1 MKIQS
6 IFLFLAGILLP
17 ALSSAQDVS
26 KIYGIVTNEKE
37 ERLIGATVY
46 WEDTKVG
53 TSTDIEGQFWLPKRS
68 NEGVI
73 MVKYVGYEPAQVTVL
88 PGEDSLWIEVSGV
101 ALLNEVTVSERS
113 FDNKVSTLET
123 RNIESISSKE
133 LRKAPCCNLSESFET
148 NGGVDVVYSNAVTGV
163 KEIQMLGLRG
173 VYSQFMVENRPT
185 MNGIATPFAFEM
197 VPGTWLESIQLA
209 KGASTV
215 KNGYAG
221 ISGQVNAELVKP
233 HLDVPVFVNAFSSSE
248 GRGELNLHL
257 NKKGKGNFSNGL
269 LLHGSAVRNRWDM
282 NDDNFYDAP
291 NRRQLNGLYRGW
303 YETDGMCAQINV
315 QAVTDRRLGGQI
327 NELPNSGGIFS
338 VDQRNDRV
346 EVWGKVGIEGLGGKP
361 YKQVGNMFS
370 ASWHRANSLF
380 GRNTYQATQ
389 RSMYF
394 QSLYQTIIGTTD
406 HQLVIAPSFQYDDI
420 DEQVNEGDLSR
431 TEVIPGAMVEYSFSR
446 PNLKMEMPDLVLV
459 LGARADWNS
468 RFGWFFTPRMSAKY
482 NFTPNS
488 VVRVSGGYG
497 YRSPNLM
504 AENISLLAGNRAL
517 NFAKDLSYE
526 AAWNYGVNYTQNF
539 KIAGRSGSV
548 TMDIYR
554 TDFTRQILID
564 VDQSPTAIFFY
575 NTPGASFAN
584 SALLMTQYN
593 FFPGFD
599 VKMAYKYNDVRA
611 TFSNGRLNT
620 LPLVAKHRGL
630 ITMDY
635 ETPKKKWMFNTNI
648 QITGPQRLPDNSQ
661 VPHDFVHDFPE
672 NSPTYALLNLQ
683 VTRRWGNFELYVG
696 GENITNFQQH
706 HAIIA
711 ANEPWSPYF
720 NGSQIWAPM
729 MGAVGYVGVRWEVK
743 SEK

>member
-6 IFLFLAGILLP
+6 LFLFIAGFIFP
-17 ALSSAQDVS
+17 ALALAQDVS

-46 WEDTKVG
+46 WADTKIG
-53 TSTDIEGQFWLPKRS
+53 TVTDTEGQFWLPKRP

-73 MVKYVGYEPAQVTVL
+73 TVKYVGYEPTEVTIL
-88 PGEDSLWIEVSGV
+88 PGEDSLWIEVAGV
-101 ALLNEVTVSERS
+101 AVLQEVTVSERS
-113 FDNKVSTLET
+113 FDNKVSTLST
-123 RNIESISSKE
+123 RNIETIGSRE

-173 VYSQFMVENRPT
+173 IYSQFMVENRPT

-233 HLDVPVFVNAFSSSE
+233 HLDAPMFVNAFTSSE

-257 NKKGKGNFSNGL
+257 NKKGSKNYSNGL

-282 NDDNFYDAP
+282 NHDNFYDAP
-291 NRRQLNGLYRGW
+291 NRHQLNGLYRGW
-303 YETDGMCAQINV
+303 YESDGMCGQINV
-315 QAVTDRRLGGQI
+315 QAVTDRRLSGQI
-327 NELPNSGGIFS
+327 RELAGSDGLFS

-346 EVWGKVGIEGLGGKP
+346 EVWGKLGIEGLGGKP
-361 YKQVGNMFS
+361 YKQLGNMFS
-370 ASWHRANSLF
+370 ASLHRTNSLF
-380 GRNTYQATQ
+380 GRNAYQAVQ
-389 RSMYF
+389 RSLYV
-394 QSLYQTIIGTTD
+394 QSLYQTIIQTTD

-420 DEQVNEGDLSR
+420 DEKVNEGDLSR
-431 TEVIPGAMVEYSFSR
+431 TEVIPGAMVEYTFNR
-446 PNLKMEMPDLVLV
+446 PNLEMEMPDLVV
-459 LGARADWNS
+459 VVGARADWNS
-468 RFGWFFTPRMSAKY
+468 RFGWLLTPRMSAKY
-482 NFTPNS
+482 NFTPDA
-488 VVRVSGGYG
+488 VVRISAGYG

-504 AENISLLAGNRAL
+504 AENISLLASNRAL
-517 NFAKDLSYE
+517 NFAPGLSYE
-526 AAWNYGVNYTQNF
+526 AAWNYGANFTQNF
-539 KIAGRSGSV
+539 KIAGRSGSLALDV
-548 TMDIYR
+548 YR
-554 TDFTRQILID
+554 TDFTRQILVD
-564 VDQSPTAIFFY
+564 VDQSPTTVFFY

-584 SALLMTQYN
+584 SALLIAQYN

-599 VKMAYKYNDVRA
+599 LKLAYKYNDVRA

-635 ETPKKKWMFNTNI
+635 ETPNKRWMFNTNI
-648 QITGPQRLPDNSQ
+648 QIIGPQRLPDNSA
-661 VPHDFVHDFPE
+661 VPHEYVHDFPE
-672 NSPTYALLNLQ
+672 NSPTYALVNLQ

-696 GENITNFQQH
+696 GENVGNFQQH

-729 MGAVGYVGVRWEVK
+729 MGAVGYLGVRWTVDAK
-743 SEK
+743 P